1 MLADAQGEEMDP
13 FVWYTV
19 PGIFT
24 SSLKPASCPE
34 SLVVSSRTQG
44 LLPEVT
50 EAGALVAGGWGDTD
64 WLVPEVRCTQRQL
77 LLMPFHP

>member
-1 MLADAQGEEMDP
+1 MYGRSIPFVDPTRTGEPLLEKDIQTLADAQGEEMDP
-13 FVWYTV
+13 FVWYTA

-34 SLVVSSRTQG
+34 SLVVSSRAQG

-50 EAGALVAGGWGDTD
+50 EAGAL
-64 WLVPEVRCTQRQL
+64 
-77 LLMPFHP
+77 